1 MKKRIVAI
9 LSMVSMLTLVIS
21 PDTAAKMKAADNKKD
36 MAEYIVKVD
45 DTQQYN
51 DYSKEWNKENKRV
64 VNHKEQDE
72 KYLNKVQSA
81 AVELSKDEVKDY
93 QEDDSLTV
101 EKNYQLQAS
110 STEEEPRAI
119 AVEAKDPDEGKS
131 EYTNDPK
138 KYVPLEEKEP
148 EDTDKEIVPWNIAC
162 VAGNVKENQYRGEG
176 VKVAVIDSGIDTH
189 YELATKDWMDFS
201 DKTEG
206 YKPTDNTGHGTEVAG
221 VIGARINGTG
231 MVGIASKAQLYS
243 VKVLD
248 KENQTTISTVIK
260 AIEWCIENDMDII
273 NMSFGTDHYSKVLE
287 EEIEKAHNKGIVMV
301 SAAGNNTKEIQ
312 YPAAYDHVISVG
324 SINEKMEV
332 SDFSP
337 KEQTDLVAPG
347 EKVQSTGYVGSH
359 TISSGTSLAAAHV
372 TGVAAAIKSANPQME
387 GEKLQQVLLTSATRL
402 TDGSKLVNYE
412 AALSGMDGEVQ
423 KESVAKVKKVMEAVQ
438 EENFEDKVTGSWN
451 NDKWTDHSESSGHY
465 SIINNMNIS
474 YFSWGATND
483 TQKTNNRMLVA
494 GAANLTDCIPSLSAS
509 GEGNAERDAN
519 GEIMY
524 LYRADGELLRDD
536 QGNPKFKNIYPNYS
550 PYHGKS
556 QYNMKQVV
564 QHLSFLYELARRRLA
579 LNSAFDMNVGN
590 YKADTYHS
598 IRIDKQTER
607 RIIADMGTLY
617 QRMKE
622 NYKDSAANVTTTRG
636 KGYMILGV
644 FLHLVQD
651 IQAHR
656 AIVTRKM
663 VFPTESY
670 EVGYDRDAMEENADQ
685 CKICYANI
693 LGRDKDEID
702 ITRPQKLSTVIDK
715 YNGIPFIRL
724 KDFLIK
730 NVIVYRYSP
739 YECSAA
745 EGYEDNPY
753 FFRRRY
759 QSAVSISRYYI
770 EDMANED
777 TKSDTIR
784 DQNTYYASNMVPI
797 YQNSMGTK

>member
-1 MKKRIVAI
+1 MKKRMVAI

-36 MAEYIVKVD
+36 TAEYIVKVD

-72 KYLNKVQSA
+72 KYLNKAQSA

-162 VAGNVKENQYRGEG
+162 VAGNVKENQYQGEG

-301 SAAGNNTKEIQ
+301 SAAGNSTKEIQ

-387 GEKLQQVLLTSATRL
+387 GEKLQQVLLTSATKL
-402 TDGSKLVNYE
+402 SDGNKLVNYE

-451 NDKWTDHSESSGHY
+451 SDKWTDHSESSGHY

-474 YFSWGATND
+474 YFSWGASND

-519 GEIMY
+519 GKITY

-622 NYKDSAANVTTTRG
+622 NYKDSAADVTTTRG
-636 KGYMILGV
+636 MGYMILGV

-670 EVGYDRDAMEENADQ
+670 EVGFDRDAMEVNADQ

>member
-1 MKKRIVAI
+1 MKKRMVAI

-36 MAEYIVKVD
+36 TAEYIVKVD

-119 AVEAKDPDEGKS
+119 AVEAKDPAEGKS

-162 VAGNVKENQYRGEG
+162 VAGNVKENQYQGEG

-301 SAAGNNTKEIQ
+301 SAAGNDTKEIQ

-332 SDFSP
+332 SDFST

-387 GEKLQQVLLTSATRL
+387 GEKLQQVLLTSATKL
-402 TDGSKLVNYE
+402 SDGNKLVNYE

-451 NDKWTDHSESSGHY
+451 SDKWTDHSESSGHY

-598 IRIDKQTER
+598 IRIDKQTKR

-622 NYKDSAANVTTTRG
+622 NYKDSAADVTTTRG
-636 KGYMILGV
+636 MGYMILGA

-670 EVGYDRDAMEENADQ
+670 EVGYDRDAMEVNADQ

-702 ITRPQKLSTVIDK
+702 MTRPQKLSTVIDK

>member
-36 MAEYIVKVD
+36 TEEYIVKVD

-189 YELATKDWMDFS
+189 YELDTKDWMDFS
-201 DKTEG
+201 DKTQG

-301 SAAGNNTKEIQ
+301 SAAGNDTKEIQ

-332 SDFSP
+332 SDFST

-372 TGVAAAIKSANPQME
+372 TGVAAAIKSANPQMK
-387 GEKLQQVLLTSATRL
+387 GEKLQQVLLTSATKL
-402 TDGSKLVNYE
+402 SDGNKLVNYG

-451 NDKWTDHSESSGHY
+451 NDKWENMGASGHY
-465 SIINNMNIS
+465 SMINNMDIS
-474 YFSWGATND
+474 YFSWGASND

-519 GEIMY
+519 GKITY

-598 IRIDKQTER
+598 IRIDKQTKR

-622 NYKDSAANVTTTRG
+622 NYKDSAADVTTTRG

-670 EVGYDRDAMEENADQ
+670 KIGYDKDVMGISSEGSKINYENIVDRGDD
-685 CKICYANI
+685 KNI
-693 LGRDKDEID
+693 NRAERLD
-702 ITRPQKLSTVIDK
+702 TVLKK

-724 KDFLIK
+724 KDF
-730 NVIVYRYSP
+730 IVAHPIITVASKTYSK
-739 YECSAA
+739 CSPAGA
-745 EGYEDNPY
+745 YEDNPY

-759 QSAVSISRYYI
+759 MSAVSIANDYVNQMIADKQDTSSRNQNEYI
-770 EDMANED
+770 VACD
-777 TKSDTIR
+777 
-784 DQNTYYASNMVPI
+784 VPI
-797 YQNSMGTK
+797 YQGAMGTK

>member
-36 MAEYIVKVD
+36 TAEYIVKVD

-189 YELATKDWMDFS
+189 YELDTKDWMDFS
-201 DKTEG
+201 DKTQG

-248 KENQTTISTVIK
+248 KENQTTIGTVIK

-301 SAAGNNTKEIQ
+301 SAAGNDTKEIQ

-387 GEKLQQVLLTSATRL
+387 GEKLQQVLLTSATKL
-402 TDGSKLVNYE
+402 SDGNKLVNYE

-451 NDKWTDHSESSGHY
+451 NDKWLDQSESSGHY
-465 SIINNMNIS
+465 SIINNMDIS
-474 YFSWGATND
+474 CFSWGASND
-483 TQKTNNRMLVA
+483 TQKINNRTLVA
-494 GAANLTDCIPSLSAS
+494 GSANLTDCIQSLSAS

-519 GEIMY
+519 GEIVY
-524 LYRADGELLRDD
+524 SKGKYS
-536 QGNPKFKNIYPNYS
+536 QVNPSYS

-556 QYNMKQVV
+556 EYGIIPVV
-564 QHLSFLYELARRRLA
+564 QHLSFLYELARRRLVR
-579 LNSAFDMNVGN
+579 NSPLDMTATN
-590 YKADTYHS
+590 YKGAKYYSVPITLEM
-598 IRIDKQTER
+598 KR
-607 RIIADMGTLY
+607 RIIVDMKTLY
-617 QRMKE
+617 GRLTSH
-622 NYKDSAANVTTTRG
+622 YKGTGVNVTSTTG
-636 KGYMILGV
+636 QGYMVLGV
-644 FLHLVQD
+644 MLHLVQD

-656 AIVTRKM
+656 AIVPWSM
-663 VFPTESY
+663 VFSSSDKTTE
-670 EVGYDRDAMEENADQ
+670 GYQNDVMGVLSSDS
-685 CKICYANI
+685 KISYANVAGSGNNKGKTAM
-693 LGRDKDEID
+693 LGAAIK
-702 ITRPQKLSTVIDK
+702 K
-715 YNGIPFIRL
+715 YGGIPFIRL
-724 KDFLIK
+724 KDFLPATVTVTCGVGSK
-730 NVIVYRYSP
+730 TYKDCSP
-739 YECSAA
+739 AVA
-745 EGYEDNPY
+745 YEDNPY
-753 FFRRRY
+753 FFRERY
-759 QSAVSISRYYI
+759 FSSVSFSKYYVNDMKNDTQADSVRDPYKYYVDVNVSIFQGTMSKLQ
-770 EDMANED
+770 
-777 TKSDTIR
+777 TK
-784 DQNTYYASNMVPI
+784 
-797 YQNSMGTK
+797 

>member
-36 MAEYIVKVD
+36 TEEYIVKVD

-189 YELATKDWMDFS
+189 YELDTKDWMDFS
-201 DKTEG
+201 DKTQG

-301 SAAGNNTKEIQ
+301 SAAGNDTKEIQ

-332 SDFSP
+332 SDFST

-372 TGVAAAIKSANPQME
+372 TGVAAAIKSANPQMK
-387 GEKLQQVLLTSATRL
+387 GEKLQQVLLTSATKL
-402 TDGSKLVNYE
+402 SDGNKLVNYE

-451 NDKWTDHSESSGHY
+451 NDKWLDQSESSGHY
-465 SIINNMNIS
+465 SIINNMDIS
-474 YFSWGATND
+474 CFSWGASND
-483 TQKTNNRMLVA
+483 TQKINNRTLVA
-494 GAANLTDCIPSLSAS
+494 GSANLTDCIPSLSAS

-519 GEIMY
+519 GEIVY
-524 LYRADGELLRDD
+524 SKGKYS
-536 QGNPKFKNIYPNYS
+536 QVNPSYS

-556 QYNMKQVV
+556 EYGIIPVV
-564 QHLSFLYELARRRLA
+564 QHLSFLYELARRRLVR
-579 LNSAFDMNVGN
+579 NSPLDMTATN
-590 YKADTYHS
+590 YKGAKYYSVPITLEM
-598 IRIDKQTER
+598 KR
-607 RIIADMGTLY
+607 RIIVDMKTLY
-617 QRMKE
+617 GRLTSH
-622 NYKDSAANVTTTRG
+622 YKGTGVNVTSTTG
-636 KGYMILGV
+636 QGYMVLGV
-644 FLHLVQD
+644 MLHLVQD

-656 AIVTRKM
+656 AIVPWHM
-663 VFPTESY
+663 VFSSSDKTTEGYKSDVMGLLSSNSKISY
-670 EVGYDRDAMEENADQ
+670 TNIAGSGNNKGKPAMLGAAIKKYD
-685 CKICYANI
+685 
-693 LGRDKDEID
+693 
-702 ITRPQKLSTVIDK
+702 
-715 YNGIPFIRL
+715 GIPFIRL
-724 KDFLIK
+724 KDFLPSK
-730 NVIVYRYSP
+730 VTVTCGSGSKT
-739 YECSAA
+739 YENCEPA
-745 EGYEDNPY
+745 EAYEDNPY
-753 FFRRRY
+753 FFRKRY
-759 QSAVSISRYYI
+759 FSAVNFSKNYINDLINDKAADSTRDPYKYYVDPDVSIFQGTMSKLQ
-770 EDMANED
+770 
-777 TKSDTIR
+777 TK
-784 DQNTYYASNMVPI
+784 
-797 YQNSMGTK
+797 